1 VSTNPDYKDKIEMK
15 VNPLTKAAIGLTAA
29 AAAYVLVQK
38 KRHALD
44 SEAPV
49 RAEIHGRETWR

>member
-1 VSTNPDYKDKIEMK
+1 MK